1 MDICI
6 WLSTWSIELLP
17 LLSDRSDIREMR
29 ASNNLLLQGAAL
41 LTSTALASSSS
52 INRRADIS
60 SCKLPATNSVFF
72 SSGFGYEYDCA
83 PSKGTVN
90 AILIFIDFPDQT
102 ASEASPQEVYDLLI
116 PQAQQWFNTSSYGQ
130 LSLNITADTSQFYR
144 MPKNAADYNFVRPL
158 SQQAHYA
165 YVQDALEQWLAVTNT
180 PVPKV
185 NSTEGPLTDI
195 FYVIPTRNATGIE
208 LSAALTGGAYTK
220 DVNYIA
226 RKAVTMG
233 IDTFDWWGYKAVNHE
248 TGHTFCLPDLYPI
261 PTGYTGMYAGNWDMM
276 ANVGA
281 SSPDYF
287 AWDKWRLGWLSDDQ
301 IECVVPSA
309 TPLKG
314 SNITSSTTHRL
325 TPLETM
331 GGMKAVVVKHN
342 ETMALVAE
350 VRSKEG
356 NDLNSCTAGVLLYT
370 VATDLG
376 TGEGPIRVLDG
387 NPGWGTASC
396 INDNLDNAPLSLNG
410 GGASSYT
417 STDLGVT
424 VTVVEQNGDD
434 YTIRIDVS

>member
-1 MDICI
+1 
-6 WLSTWSIELLP
+6 
-17 LLSDRSDIREMR
+17 MR
-29 ASNNLLLQGAAL
+29 ASNNLLLQGATL
-41 LTSTALASSSS
+41 LTGTALASSSS

-60 SCKLPATNSVFF
+60 SCKLPATNGVFF
-72 SSGFGYEYDCA
+72 SSGFGYRYDCA

-195 FYVIPTRNATGIE
+195 FYVIPTRNATDIE

-287 AWDKWRLGWLSDDQ
+287 AWDKWRLGWLSDGQ

-309 TPLKG
+309 APLNG

-325 TPLETM
+325 TPLETT
-331 GGMKAVVVKHN
+331 GGMKAVVVKQN

-356 NDLNSCTAGVLLYT
+356 NNLNSCTTGVLLYT
-370 VATDLG
+370 VTTDLG

-424 VTVVEQNGDD
+424 VTVVGQNGDD

>member
-1 MDICI
+1 
-6 WLSTWSIELLP
+6 
-17 LLSDRSDIREMR
+17 MR
-29 ASNNLLLQGAAL
+29 ASSSWWFQRVILLA
-41 LTSTALASSSS
+41 TTTVASSLS

-60 SCKLPATNSVFF
+60 YCKLPATNGVFF
-72 SSGFGYEYDCA
+72 SSGFGYKYDCA

-130 LSLNITADTSQFYR
+130 LSLNITADTSRFYR
-144 MPKNAADYNFVRPL
+144 MPKNAAEYNFVRPL

-220 DVNYIA
+220 NVNYIA

-248 TGHTFCLPDLYPI
+248 TGHTFCLPDLYPM
-261 PTGYTGMYAGNWDMM
+261 PTGCTGMYAGNWDMM

-287 AWDKWRLGWLSDDQ
+287 AWDKWRLGWLADDQ
-301 IECVVPSA
+301 IECVVTSA
-309 TPLKG
+309 APPNG
-314 SNITSSTTHRL
+314 SNITSSTTHKL
-325 TPLETM
+325 KPLETM
-331 GGMKAVVVKHN
+331 GGMKAIVVKHN
-342 ETMALVAE
+342 ATMALVAE
-350 VRSKEG
+350 VRSKQG
-356 NDLNSCTAGVLLYT
+356 NNLDSCTTGVLLYT

-396 INDNLDNAPLSLNG
+396 INDDLDNAPLSLNG
-410 GGASSYT
+410 GGASAYT

-424 VTVVEQNGDD
+424 VTVVEQDGDD
-434 YTIRIDVS
+434 YTISIDVS